1 MSEFVKPLRDRPIQ
15 RLLRCVGGLALF
27 GIGVGMQKQ
36 GLMGLAPWD
45 VFHEGLSEVLG
56 WQFGQALILTSFL
69 VLILWI
75 PLRQRLGIGTFL
87 NAVEIGVF
95 AQLFIW
101 LVPEQTT
108 YWTRIPFMVVGVLI
122 VGIGSGFYIG
132 AGLGPGPRDGLM
144 TGLAARGIPVSLAR
158 TSIELTV
165 LFLGWLLGGTIGV
178 GTLFFAL
185 SIGPIVARTIPML
198 HLREQDELQPW
209 GE

>member
-1 MSEFVKPLRDRPIQ
+1 
-15 RLLRCVGGLALF
+15 
-27 GIGVGMQKQ
+27 
-36 GLMGLAPWD
+36 
-45 VFHEGLSEVLG
+45 
-56 WQFGQALILTSFL
+56 
-69 VLILWI
+69 
-75 PLRQRLGIGTFL
+75 
-87 NAVEIGVF
+87 
-95 AQLFIW
+95 
-101 LVPEQTT
+101 
-108 YWTRIPFMVVGVLI
+108 MVVGVLI

-144 TGLAARGIPVSLAR
+144 TGLAARGVPVSLAR

-198 HLREQDELQPW
+198 HLRPVDDLQPW

>member
-1 MSEFVKPLRDRPIQ
+1 
-15 RLLRCVGGLALF
+15 VGGLALF